1 MKEENH
7 PCLQNIQ
14 CFLHWVGKHL
24 DKFGPHGKRL
34 CKKSCNLR
42 LQNILKQNYD
52 EYHTS
57 PDNTKQCRVLNSC
70 YNKDYVYSKK
80 KYLSTIEIFKH
91 KKYSH

>member
-1 MKEENH
+1 MEKDYVRKVVTE
-7 PCLQNIQ
+7 
-14 CFLHWVGKHL
+14 
-24 DKFGPHGKRL
+24 
-34 CKKSCNLR
+34 R

-57 PDNTKQCRVLNSC
+57 PHNTKQCRVLNSC